1 MANPS
6 FSCISLADT
15 SALDAF
21 ASDAHKALRRSII
34 EFNYPEALR
43 GRHGENLWKRLAP
56 QIRQANESILSQI
69 AGRAGVYAIL
79 AAKKD
84 GEWNLKYIGQTTSKS
99 SKTRIC
105 SHLVWR
111 NKETKSGKFT
121 GSKFDEIQAAVR
133 WNKDIALSFVEIRPA
148 ALRHYVE
155 SYMIQ
160 KRQPEWNFHGTTEAA
175 QRRSARRCIL

>member
-1 MANPS
+1 MANPR

-21 ASDAHKALRRSII
+21 AVAAHEALRDSIV

-43 GRHGENLWKRLAP
+43 KRDSGSLWKELAP
-56 QIRQANESILSQI
+56 DIRQANESILSQI

-79 AAKKD
+79 AAKKNKD
-84 GEWNLKYIGQTTSKS
+84 WDLKYIGQTTSKS
-99 SKTRIC
+99 SKNRIC

-133 WNKDIALSFVEIRPA
+133 WKKDIALSFVEIHPA
-148 ALRHYVE
+148 TLRQYVE
-155 SYMIQ
+155 SYLIQ
-160 KRQPEWNFHGTTEAA
+160 KKQPEWNFQGTTLVG
-175 QRRSARRCIL
+175 QRKSARRCPL